1 MKQSPLSA
9 MGPGVSKKQ
18 VKWRHRSSGVHGSRG
33 PEGTGSK
40 SHGDN
45 EALKK
50 HGQ

>member
-9 MGPGVSKKQ
+9 MGPGVSKKR
-18 VKWRHRSSGVHGSRG
+18 VKWRHRNSGVHGSRG
-33 PEGTGSK
+33 PEDTGSK